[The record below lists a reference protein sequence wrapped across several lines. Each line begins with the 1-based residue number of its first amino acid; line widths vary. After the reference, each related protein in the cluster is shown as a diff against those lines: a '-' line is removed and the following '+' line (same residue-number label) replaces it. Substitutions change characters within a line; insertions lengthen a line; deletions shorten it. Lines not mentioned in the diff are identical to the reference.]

1 MCAFYGAVL
10 NTLGERLKFIQ
21 KHSGRNQADF
31 SKSLGISKGSLNLY
45 HQNKRRPDSAVLQSI
60 CELYQ
65 VNPTWLLL
73 GRGDPFVLEA
83 EPIVPYA
90 AMLPVSDPV
99 EQLLAQEEERA
110 GLRLTPEQRTA
121 ILKILR
127 ELVSRDVRAI
137 RELLQAIP
145 QEQK

>member
-1 MCAFYGAVL
+1 L
-10 NTLGERLKFIQ
+10 KTLGERIQLIQ
-21 KHSGRNQADF
+21 KKSGKTLPQFA
-31 SKSLGISKGSLNLY
+31 KSLGISRHSLINY
-45 HQNKRRPDSAVLQSI
+45 QKNRTSPDSRFLSTL
-60 CELYQ
+60 CEVYG

-73 GRGDPFVLEA
+73 GQGEPSPLEMDML
-83 EPIVPYA
+83 VPQM

-145 QEQK
+145 GGQNSGQE

>member
-1 MCAFYGAVL
+1 MK
-10 NTLGERLKFIQ
+10 TLGERLKFIQ

-45 HQNKRRPDSAVLQSI
+45 HRNKRRPDSAVLQSL

-73 GRGDPFVLEA
+73 GRGEPFPLEMDM
-83 EPIVPYA
+83 IVPQA

-110 GLRLTPEQRTA
+110 GLTLTPEQRRA

-137 RELLQAIP
+137 RELLQTIP
-145 QEQK
+145 GEQNHGHE